1 MGLRK
6 YVRENHCSAI
16 VQIAPCRVN
25 GACRL
30 LATVGG
36 SGVDNTQCTVYNED
50 HHNNMDLAMNFHNRP
65 TQSTPGGVLRAV
77 TWVRAPPKQEH
88 ERDDL
93 LLAIGGDDC
102 IITIISVTHK
112 RVMHQLVGHN
122 GPVLALEGHPVL
134 QGVLASMG
142 EDHKVHLWL
151 VPSHNAEGVGGAPRR
166 LATLLL
172 SGRTHA
178 MTFLHDGRLLTA
190 HSAGEGLLRLW
201 QLPEFEG
208 LAFFWPPRDARELTL
223 ETLRAAEQGAALEI
237 YWPEDATWY
246 DATLTV
252 ARPETNEWD
261 IRYPED
267 GVEETLR
274 LSDPELPPV
283 RPRGCAAAV
292 SNPAQGDALL
302 PEELTMAEHSRGV
315 CAAADARGAQVASMT
330 TIGSHSVA
338 TMRANGQ
345 LEVWTLPAD
354 GMDRG
359 AIRISGT
366 RVPGYNT
373 EERFVACKIGASEC
387 GSFVAVGNGVGDTYV
402 YAVDV
407 PGMPKQVGHALANK
421 RARCPVVAATITG
434 RGTRVLS
441 ASGKGFIWRYEPDP
455 GETKKNTS
463 GAWAGQL

>member
-1 MGLRK
+1 
-6 YVRENHCSAI
+6 
-16 VQIAPCRVN
+16 
-25 GACRL
+25 
-30 LATVGG
+30 
-36 SGVDNTQCTVYNED
+36 
-50 HHNNMDLAMNFHNRP
+50 
-65 TQSTPGGVLRAV
+65 
-77 TWVRAPPKQEH
+77 
-88 ERDDL
+88 
-93 LLAIGGDDC
+93 
-102 IITIISVTHK
+102 
-112 RVMHQLVGHN
+112 
-122 GPVLALEGHPVL
+122 
-134 QGVLASMG
+134 
-142 EDHKVHLWL
+142 
-151 VPSHNAEGVGGAPRR
+151 
-166 LATLLL
+166 
-172 SGRTHA
+172 
-178 MTFLHDGRLLTA
+178 
-190 HSAGEGLLRLW
+190 
-201 QLPEFEG
+201 
-208 LAFFWPPRDARELTL
+208 L

-237 YWPEDATWY
+237 YWPEDVTWY

-455 GETKKNTS
+455 GETKKITS